1 MIYGISRLCI
11 VLMPLLFIAACDRQT
26 AAVDIA
32 AAAKP
37 FPSVSFVSLDGTTI
51 SSGSY
56 RGRLMVLNIW
66 ATWCAPCRR
75 EMPDL
80 ERLSKT
86 LDPQRFAVI
95 GLSADEDEYV
105 VREYLN
111 DKGLT
116 FARFIDKD
124 LKIIRDRLGI
134 SVYPATVLIAPN
146 GMLIGQV
153 VGPREWH
160 SPVMIRLLENAYQ
173 GKAVRLD
180 EMPVAR
186 G

>member
-1 MIYGISRLCI
+1 MIHGIGRLGSI
-11 VLMPLLFIAACDRQT
+11 LALFLFVAACDQQT
-26 AAVDIA
+26 AAVDGVVS
-32 AAAKP
+32 AKP
-37 FPSVSFVSLDGTTI
+37 FPSVSFVSLDGTAI
-51 SSGSY
+51 SSDSY
-56 RGRLMVLNIW
+56 RGRLVVLNIW

-95 GLSADEDEYV
+95 GLSADEDGHV

-134 SVYPATVLIAPN
+134 SVYPATLLIAPD

-153 VGPREWH
+153 IGPREWH
-160 SPVMIRLLENAYQ
+160 SPAVARLLEDAYQ

-180 EMPVAR
+180 GLPVAR
-186 G
+186 V